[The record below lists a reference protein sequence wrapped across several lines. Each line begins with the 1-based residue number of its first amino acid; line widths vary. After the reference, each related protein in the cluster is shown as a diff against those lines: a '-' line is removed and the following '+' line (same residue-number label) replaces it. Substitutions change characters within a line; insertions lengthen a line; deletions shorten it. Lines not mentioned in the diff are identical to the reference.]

1 MEGRNGGKQ
10 VSQDLGEG
18 SNVEKK
24 KRGGNDTEQKKE
36 KYRKGK
42 KIPIWIRV

>member
-1 MEGRNGGKQ
+1 MEGRNGGKE
-10 VSQDLGEG
+10 VSQDLREG

-24 KRGGNDTEQKKE
+24 NKGENDTEQKKE